1 MKHHYWEPP
10 IALYLFLG
18 GLAGGILF
26 LAAIFN
32 SFVIPGHAE
41 IFALPVLVSLAC
53 VALGCVFLIV
63 DLGQPGVFWRVWT
76 TAKSIIKWGATF
88 LVIAAVFALL
98 FFLAFIGDAWP
109 VFAGMSAFL
118 KPAADFFLIVAG
130 FFGLCIMMYTGIMLS
145 TLKAHAF
152 WATPA
157 LPVLFTISAISTGC
171 AAIVLSIGGWPMVGT
186 LENLFAAVAVV
197 EVLHVIDIVLVVAE
211 LIVLLTMVLSFL
223 GAGNE
228 TAMAAARRWV
238 KRILRASVLG
248 RNGGPGPGRAAA
260 HIHRRRAFRCS
271 HRRRPHPGAV
281 RRLPAALHGGQHRRP
296 RRDPG
301 REPLLQ
307 PLGEERCGVHLQVDV
322 RRQPILIVG

>member
-26 LAAIFN
+26 LSAIFN
-32 SFVIPGHAE
+32 SFVIPG
-41 IFALPVLVSLAC
+41 FAGVFAFPVFISLIC
-53 VALGCVFLIV
+53 VAIGCVFLVV

-76 TAKSIIKWGATF
+76 TATSIIKWGATF

-109 VFAGMSAFL
+109 IFAGLSNLL
-118 KPAADFFLIVAG
+118 KPAADFFLLVAG

-157 LPVLFTISAISTGC
+157 LPVLFTISALSTGC
-171 AAIVLSIGGWPMVGT
+171 AAIVLSIGGWPIETT
-186 LENLFAAVAVV
+186 LET
-197 EVLHVIDIVLVVAE
+197 LVVSEVVLEILHTVDIILVITE

-223 GAGNE
+223 GAGNV
-228 TAMAAARRWV
+228 TAKAAAKRWV
-238 KRILRASVLG
+238 CGSYAPLFWVGMICLGLVIPLIMYIGGAHSAASQVVAPILVLCGGCLLRFMVVNTDDRAEI
-248 RNGGPGPGRAAA
+248 PGEIRYYNRAAKPDA
-260 HIHRRRAFRCS
+260 AFVTRW
-271 HRRRPHPGAV
+271 
-281 RRLPAALHGGQHRRP
+281 
-296 RRDPG
+296 DYN
-301 REPLLQ
+301 
-307 PLGEERCGVHLQVDV
+307 GENEF
-322 RRQPILIVG
+322 

>member
-32 SFVIPGHAE
+32 SFVVPGYAE
-41 IFALPVLVSLAC
+41 VFALPVLVSLVC
-53 VALGCVFLIV
+53 VAIGCVFLVV

-76 TAKSIIKWGATF
+76 TSKSIIKWGATF

-98 FFLAFIGDAWP
+98 FLLAFIGDAWP
-109 VFAGMSAFL
+109 IFAGLSGLL

-171 AAIVLSIGGWPMVGT
+171 AAIVLSIGGWPAAMT
-186 LENLFAAVAVV
+186 LESLFVS
-197 EVLHVIDIVLVVAE
+197 EIVLEIAE
-211 LIVLLTMVLSFL
+211 LIVLLTMVLSFA

-228 TAMAAARRWV
+228 TAKAAARRWV
-238 KRILRASVLG
+238 KGSYAGLFWVGMVGLG
-248 RNGGPGPGRAAA
+248 LVVPLVMYIGGGHSAAA
-260 HIHRRRAFRCS
+260 TLVA
-271 HRRRPHPGAV
+271 
-281 RRLPAALHGGQHRRP
+281 
-296 RRDPG
+296 
-301 REPLLQ
+301 
-307 PLGEERCGVHLQVDV
+307 
-322 RRQPILIVG
+322 PILVLCGGCLLRFMVVNTDDRAEIPGENRYYNRLAKNDAEFITKWTYGDNQF

>member
-26 LAAIFN
+26 LSAIFN
-32 SFVIPGHAE
+32 TFVVPGYGE
-41 IFALPVLVSLAC
+41 VFAMPVFWSLVAI
-53 VALGCVFLIV
+53 AIGCVFLVV

-98 FFLAFIGDAWP
+98 YLLAYLGDSWTFFAPLSDA
-109 VFAGMSAFL
+109 L
-118 KPAADFFLIVAG
+118 KPAAGVFLIIAG

-171 AAIVLSIGGWPMVGT
+171 AAVVLSVGGWPAQVSLETLIVSEVVLSILHIVDII
-186 LENLFAAVAVV
+186 LVV
-197 EVLHVIDIVLVVAE
+197 TEIIVLM
-211 LIVLLTMVLSFL
+211 TMVLSFL
-223 GAGNE
+223 GAGNV
-228 TAMAAARRWV
+228 TAKAAAKRWV
-238 KRILRASVLG
+238 KGSYAPAFWIGIVGCGLVLPFILYVGGHGVASEVIAPVLVLIGGCILRFLVVNTDDRAPI
-248 RNGGPGPGRAAA
+248 PGEIRYY
-260 HIHRRRAFRCS
+260 
-271 HRRRPHPGAV
+271 
-281 RRLPAALHGGQHRRP
+281 
-296 RRDPG
+296 
-301 REPLLQ
+301 
-307 PLGEERCGVHLQVDV
+307 ERVAKPDAEFVSKWTYGKN
-322 RRQPILIVG
+322 IY

>member
-32 SFVIPGHAE
+32 SFVVPGYAE
-41 IFALPVLVSLAC
+41 VFALPVLVSLVC
-53 VALGCVFLIV
+53 VAIGCVFLVV

-76 TAKSIIKWGATF
+76 TSKSIIKWGATF

-98 FFLAFIGDAWP
+98 FLLAFIGDAWP
-109 VFAGMSAFL
+109 IFAGLSGLL

-171 AAIVLSIGGWPMVGT
+171 AAIVLSIGGWPAAMT
-186 LENLFAAVAVV
+186 LESLFVSEIVL
-197 EVLHVIDIVLVVAE
+197 EILHVVDIVLVIAE
-211 LIVLLTMVLSFL
+211 LIVLLTMVLSFA

-228 TAMAAARRWV
+228 TAKAAARRWV
-238 KRILRASVLG
+238 KGSYAGLFWVGMLGLGLVVPLVMYIGGGHSAPATRVAPILVL
-248 RNGGPGPGRAAA
+248 
-260 HIHRRRAFRCS
+260 C
-271 HRRRPHPGAV
+271 
-281 RRLPAALHGGQHRRP
+281 GGQVSGIVDARTT
-296 RRDPG
+296 DKNQVGMMMTSVGG
-301 REPLLQ
+301 RESD
-307 PLGEERCGVHLQVDV
+307 E
-322 RRQPILIVG
+322 